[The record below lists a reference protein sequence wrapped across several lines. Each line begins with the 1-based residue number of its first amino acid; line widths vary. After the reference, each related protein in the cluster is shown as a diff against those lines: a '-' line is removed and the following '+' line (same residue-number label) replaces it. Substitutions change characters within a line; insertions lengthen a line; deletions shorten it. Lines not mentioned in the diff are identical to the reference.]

1 MALPEGHKAVRVS
14 ISGCVQG
21 VWFRGWTVDQAR
33 SRSLNG
39 WVRNRADGTVEAIFV
54 GPVDLV
60 DEMVA
65 ACYEGPPTAD
75 VVEVTV
81 TPAMGLVVS
90 GFHQKPTI

>member
-1 MALPEGHKAVRVS
+1 M
-14 ISGCVQG
+14 
-21 VWFRGWTVDQAR
+21 
-33 SRSLNG
+33 
-39 WVRNRADGTVEAIFV
+39 EAIFV